1 MDSPKSPRRGTR
13 GDLQPIINA
22 WSDERFVRKR
32 KKGKKTSLY
41 HPGLKI

>member
-1 MDSPKSPRRGTR
+1 MDSPKSSRR